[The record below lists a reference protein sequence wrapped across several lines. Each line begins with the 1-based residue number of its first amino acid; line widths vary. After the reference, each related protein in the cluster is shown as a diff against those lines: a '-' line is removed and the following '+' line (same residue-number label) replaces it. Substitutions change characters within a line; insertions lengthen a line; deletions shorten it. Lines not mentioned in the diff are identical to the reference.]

1 MANMVLV
8 LFNGGSVSDS
18 TFPANV
24 LRPLPETGTIFRIMT
39 KKPFGANDVYAF
51 TSPVVL
57 SGSEVVKSSAQRVGV
72 YPNPYFGG
80 WSYEGQ
86 PQQLYVTFNNLPPRA
101 KIRIFNLAGHL
112 VRTLEKNDQSQFMRW
127 DLTNEHNW
135 QIGSGIYICHVE
147 MPDIGETKI
156 IKLAVVLSEAP
167 PTY

>member
-1 MANMVLV
+1 
-8 LFNGGSVSDS
+8 
-18 TFPANV
+18 
-24 LRPLPETGTIFRIMT
+24 
-39 KKPFGANDVYAF
+39 
-51 TSPVVL
+51 
-57 SGSEVVKSSAQRVGV
+57 
-72 YPNPYFGG
+72 
-80 WSYEGQ
+80 EGQ